1 MEKLKKLGK
10 YSAAITFL
18 ALEFIALLAFNFSGS
33 FVVFGSLS
41 LALLVLLIIFNISE
55 IKKEGL
61 SNVGLFYIP
70 LFMFTLL
77 TAISPYSIPHMRIGD
92 FSLAELIFI
101 PLGILPIAFVGYLLS
116 IDRNFKIK
124 NLLIVVYGA
133 LGLYVLLNLLVN
145 IVYFGAFYPIIY
157 KGYHLYY
164 SGLISQLPVND
175 FAYTLEGFK
184 FIEVE
189 MSHYVLYPA
198 LLLSSSVMLLYVSPK
213 KEKVQFIIYAVYTLV
228 ALLALILVP
237 SLLSIG
243 AIIAVAL
250 LLLVIYFGKRYVKTR
265 KVFKIIMIA
274 LLVLFG
280 LGYLVYLLNN
290 QAFAGGISK
299 IIAGN
304 GLLNKIFNTNG
315 YAQAYNPVVTNIFN
329 ANHLFGFASVEVDVD
344 IYEELHLSGGFIF
357 DTFMTS
363 GVFGVLCLFAF
374 IFVGFKSFKKYF
386 YGHSDEFHYQAL
398 LLLFVIVFIGYSAFF
413 NSGEYAL
420 YYRVYKPI
428 YMTAPFMITVFIFS
442 YVYCKGH
449 PYVPEV
455 EKKEETVNEQI

>member
-18 ALEFIALLAFNFSGS
+18 SLEFLALLAFNFSGS
-33 FVVFGSLS
+33 FVVFGALS
-41 LALLVLLIIFNISE
+41 LALLVLLIFFNIGE
-55 IKKEGL
+55 IKLNGL

-70 LFMFTLL
+70 LFMFVFL
-77 TAISPYSIPHMRIGD
+77 TAISPYSIPHMRVGD
-92 FSLAELIFI
+92 FTAAELAFI
-101 PLGILPIAFVGYLLS
+101 PLGILPVAFVGYLLS

-124 NLLIVVYGA
+124 NLLVVIFGA

-145 IVYFGAFYPIIY
+145 LVYFGAFYPIIY

-164 SGLISQLPVND
+164 GGLISQLPVND

-198 LLLSSSVMLLYVSPK
+198 LLLVSAVMLLYTSPK
-213 KEKVQFIIYAVYTLV
+213 KEKVQFILYALYTFI

-237 SLLSIG
+237 SILSL
-243 AIIAVAL
+243 AMIAVVG
-250 LLLVIYFGKRYVKTR
+250 LLVLIVYLGKKYVKSR
-265 KVFKIIMIA
+265 KVFKIGLYVFLA
-274 LLVLFG
+274 LFAI
-280 LGYLVYLLNN
+280 GYLVYILNN
-290 QAFAGGISK
+290 QAFASGISN
-299 IIAGN
+299 IIAN
-304 GLLNKIFNTNG
+304 NRLLNKVFNTNA
-315 YAQAYNPVVTNIFN
+315 YAQTYNPVVTNIFN
-329 ANHLFGFASVEVDVD
+329 RNHLFGFASVEVDIG

-357 DTFMTS
+357 DTFLTS
-363 GVFGVLCLFAF
+363 GIFGVICLFAF

-386 YGHSDEFHYQAL
+386 YGHSDEFRYQAL
-398 LLLFVIVFIGYSAFF
+398 LLLFVIVFVLYSAFF

-420 YYRVYKPI
+420 YYKVYKPI
-428 YMTAPFMITVFIFS
+428 YMTAPFMLAMFIFS
-442 YVYCKGH
+442 YAYSKSH

-455 EKKEETVNEQI
+455 KKEEVTNEQI